1 MAVNVENITIEKGT
15 DFSKQFAIL
24 NSDGSAFDLS
34 NYTFTAKLRKW
45 GSSAN
50 PVSFATTYGSDATLG
65 KLTISLSDSITGI
78 LTSGRSIYD
87 VLITSGVG
95 TVTKVREGMAIIR
108 DTASL

>member
-15 DFSKQFAIL
+15 DFSKQFTIL

-45 GSSAN
+45 GAAAN
-50 PVSFATTYGSDATLG
+50 PVSFATTYGADATLG
-65 KLTISLSDSITGI
+65 KLTISLSDTITGI
-78 LTSGRSIYD
+78 LTSGRSLYD

-95 TVTKVREGMAIIR
+95 TITKIREGMVIIR
-108 DTASL
+108 DTTSL